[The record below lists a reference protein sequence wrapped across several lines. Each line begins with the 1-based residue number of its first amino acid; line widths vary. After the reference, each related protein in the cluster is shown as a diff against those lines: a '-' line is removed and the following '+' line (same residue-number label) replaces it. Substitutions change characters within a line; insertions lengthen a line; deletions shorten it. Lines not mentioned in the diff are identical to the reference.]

1 MGNRRLSRKR
11 LYQVEKLG
19 QAVDLAAGAGIK
31 DAIVSAT
38 QHRNGHEIITEI
50 VVDLGT
56 SAADIEAPGNDRFA
70 IGVDAKEAHLTQLTQ
85 AKFGVITEIRTILLE
100 APTGGVTD
108 IALEHA
114 SSTANGGADP
124 SGTVVTNHG
133 ALTTLGQDVSA
144 PYDANN
150 LEDKFLFICAG
161 DTGTDADMTGGK
173 LIIYIHGFVVPADL

>member
-1 MGNRRLSRKR
+1 MKRLGRKR
-11 LYQVEKLG
+11 LYALEKKG
-19 QAVDLAAGAGIK
+19 QSVALEAGAGISG
-31 DAIVSAT
+31 AIASAT
-38 QHRNGHEIITEI
+38 QHRQGQEIITEI

-56 SAADIEAPGNDRFA
+56 SAADIEAPGTDRYA

-85 AKFGVITEIRTILLE
+85 AKFGVITEVRTILLE

-114 SSTANGGADP
+114 SATANGGADP

-150 LEDKFLFICAG
+150 LEDEFLFICAG
-161 DTGTDADMTGGK
+161 ANGSDADMTGGK
-173 LIIYIHGFVVPADL
+173 LVIYIHGFVVPSDL